1 MINELSIIYKKW
13 GKENDIQP
21 LLSADELLIENELNE
36 TQTKWLKEFIKIWE
50 KCEDVERFYKVNK

>member
-36 TQTKWLKEFIKIWE
+36 TQTKWLKEFIVVW
-50 KCEDVERFYKVNK
+50 DWAQLVECFIEVNK